1 MKMTIVK
8 IVKKVEKIGERAAA
22 AVLTAALFFAASGPS
37 FAVSSD
43 QAKLPNPQ
51 IKNIIVLIPD
61 GMSVGGVT
69 LTRWY
74 NAYDPTSGEIDT
86 GKKLALDEMASGLM
100 RTYWQADGIVG
111 AITDSA
117 PAATALATGNKTND
131 KFIGVTPAKTPVA
144 SILEAAKL
152 NGKATGLVATSQI
165 MHATPADYSSHYPDR
180 SKEELI
186 AEQQVYNNIDV
197 VFGGGWS
204 RLSGREDKEDLVA
217 ILGQKGYAY
226 VTDREGLEK
235 LSGKAWGM
243 FAEVAMSYE
252 MDRVEN
258 TIKNTMENAENTPSE
273 PSLAEMTQAA
283 IKILSQNPN
292 GFFLMVEGSK
302 IDWAAHANDPI
313 ALISDIDAFDQAVKT
328 ALEFAKKDNQTM
340 LISITDHGNG
350 GVTIGNQATT
360 SSYSKD
366 PVEKF
371 IAPLKKAKLTGEGL
385 EAKLNADRSNIKEVM
400 REYFGIDDLTHEEE
414 GEIKEAEAGSVNY
427 AVGPMISKRAFIGWT
442 TGGHTG
448 EDVVLYTYLPD
459 DERITGVVDNT
470 DIAGIC
476 AGVWGIDLDAVTRQ
490 MFIEAKSAFESKG
503 AKVTLDKSDASNPK
517 MVVTKGSNTLIIPE
531 NKSYV
536 EIDGKTQEIDGV
548 TINIADTFYVSDK
561 VVELIR

>member
-1 MKMTIVK
+1 MTIVK
-8 IVKKVEKIGERAAA
+8 KAKKAKKKAAA
-22 AVLTAALFFAASGPS
+22 ASFMAALTAALLLAGSGPS
-37 FAVSSD
+37 FAISLD
-43 QAKLPNPQ
+43 KAKLPNPQ

-74 NAYDPTSGEIDT
+74 NAYDPASGKIDT

-100 RTYWQADGIVG
+100 RTYWEADGVVG

-152 NGKATGLVATSQI
+152 KGKATGLVATSQI

-197 VFGGGWS
+197 MFGGGWS
-204 RLSGREDKEDLVA
+204 RLSGREDKEDLIAV
-217 ILGQKGYAY
+217 LGQKGYAY
-226 VTDREGLEK
+226 VTQRSELENFPG
-235 LSGKAWGM
+235 SGKVWGM
-243 FAEVAMSYE
+243 FAELAMSYE
-252 MDRVEN
+252 MDR
-258 TIKNTMENAENTPSE
+258 MENTPSE

-283 IKILSQNPN
+283 VNILSKNPN

-313 ALISDIDAFDQAVKT
+313 ALISDIDAFDRAVKI
-328 ALEFAKKDNQTM
+328 ALEFAKKDTRTM
-340 LISITDHGNG
+340 VISITDHGNG
-350 GVTIGNQATT
+350 GITIGNDATT

-385 EAKLNADRSNIKEVM
+385 EAKLNADRSNITEVM
-400 REYFGIDDLTHEEE
+400 SEYFGIDDLTPEEE
-414 GEIKEAEAGSVNY
+414 AEIKGAKAGSMNY

-448 EDVVLYTYLPD
+448 EDIVLYTYLPNN
-459 DERITGVVDNT
+459 ERITGVVDNT
-470 DIAGIC
+470 DIARIC
-476 AGVWGIDLDAVTRQ
+476 AGVWGIDLDTVTRQ
-490 MFIEAKSAFESKG
+490 MFIEAKSAFEAKG
-503 AKVTLDKSDASNPK
+503 AKVAIDKSDVSNPK
-517 MVVTKGSNTLIIPE
+517 MVVTKGSNTLVVPE

-536 EIDGKTQEIDGV
+536 ELNGKTQEIGSV
-548 TINIADTFYVSDK
+548 AVNVADTFYISSK
-561 VVELIR
+561 GIELIQ

>member
-1 MKMTIVK
+1 
-8 IVKKVEKIGERAAA
+8 
-22 AVLTAALFFAASGPS
+22 
-37 FAVSSD
+37 
-43 QAKLPNPQ
+43 
-51 IKNIIVLIPD
+51 
-61 GMSVGGVT
+61 
-69 LTRWY
+69 
-74 NAYDPTSGEIDT
+74 
-86 GKKLALDEMASGLM
+86 M

-131 KFIGVTPAKTPVA
+131 KFIAVTPAKTPVA

-152 NGKATGLVATSQI
+152 KGKATGLIATSQI

-186 AEQQVYNNIDV
+186 AEQQVYNDIDV
-197 VFGGGWS
+197 MFGGGWS
-204 RLSGREDKEDLVA
+204 RLTGREDKEDLIAV
-217 ILGQKGYAY
+217 LRQKGYAY
-226 VTDREGLEK
+226 VTDKEELK
-235 LSGKAWGM
+235 NLSGKAWGM
-243 FAEVAMSYE
+243 FAKLAMSYE
-252 MDRVEN
+252 MDRV
-258 TIKNTMENAENTPSE
+258 ENTPSE

-283 IKILSQNPN
+283 VNILSKDPD

-328 ALEFAKKDNQTM
+328 ALEFAKKNNETM
-340 LISITDHGNG
+340 VISITDHGNG

-360 SSYSKD
+360 ASYSKD

-385 EAKLNADRSNIKEVM
+385 EAKLNADKSNIKEVM
-400 REYFGIDDLTHEEE
+400 SEYFGIDDLTPEEE
-414 GEIKEAEAGSVNY
+414 AEIKGAKAGNVNY

-448 EDVVLYTYLPD
+448 EDIVLYTYLPG

-470 DIAGIC
+470 DIAKIC
-476 AGVWGIDLDAVTRQ
+476 AGVWNIDLDSVTRQ
-490 MFIEAKSAFESKG
+490 MFVEAKNAFEAKG
-503 AKVTLDKSDASNPK
+503 AKVAVDKSDASNPK
-517 MVVTKGSNTLIIPE
+517 MVVTKGSHKLVIPE

-536 EIDGKTQEIDGV
+536 EVDGKIKEIDSV
-548 TINIADTFYVSDK
+548 SVNVSDVFYVSSK
-561 VVELIR
+561 VIELIQ